1 MGYTVHWDSD
11 NPQTLWM
18 SLIGESTWVQY
29 QSAIDRVIQEIQ
41 QVTYDVSVVIQC
53 NHTRLAGTPFP
64 TIKRM
69 ISLFLQLENVAQ
81 VVYIDHSLSIVQH
94 LVELNVRRVAYRELK
109 RFHFTNSIINA
120 RQIVAS
126 THPDSAYQS

>member
-11 NPQTLWM
+11 NPQILWM
-18 SLIGESTWVQY
+18 SLIGESTWTHY
-29 QSAIDRVIQEIQ
+29 ELAIDHVIREIRQ
-41 QVTYDVSVVIQC
+41 APYNVSLVIQC

-69 ISLFLQLENVAQ
+69 IRQFLKLDNVAQ
-81 VVYIDHSLSIVQH
+81 VVYLDNSASIVQH

-109 RFHFTNSIINA
+109 RFHFTTSIINA
-120 RQIVAS
+120 RQILSSA
-126 THPDSAYQS
+126 HPDSAFQS